1 MASFDDPEG
10 VYQVHIL
17 KVPKGYK
24 PNEEL
29 YTTPDTYSDLTVVVE
44 TE

>member
-10 VYQVHIL
+10 IYEVHIL

-24 PNEEL
+24 KNDSL
-29 YTTPDTYSDLTVVVE
+29 FTTPDTYSDMVIVVE
-44 TE
+44 AE